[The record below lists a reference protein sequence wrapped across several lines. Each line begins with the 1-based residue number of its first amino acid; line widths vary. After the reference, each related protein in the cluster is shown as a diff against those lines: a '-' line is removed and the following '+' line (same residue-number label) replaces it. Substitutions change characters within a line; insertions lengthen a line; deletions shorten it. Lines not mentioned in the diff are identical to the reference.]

1 MAIEYLRVFKSL
13 NLDVILVARSRRNF
27 TEIKSKFNNV
37 ELVFQKNIK
46 KINKIKFLD
55 VNFAVNC
62 VSISNLYD
70 VTNTLLELGYQQTF
84 Y

>member
-27 TEIKSKFNNV
+27 IEIKSKFNNV
-37 ELVFQKNIK
+37 ELVFQKDIR

-70 VTNTLLELGYQQTF
+70 VTNTLL
-84 Y
+84 